1 MILPPATIGV
11 LGGGQ
16 LGRYFVLAAHK
27 LGYRVLV
34 LDPDKQSVAGQ
45 IADEHIIAAYDD
57 VTALNYMAI
66 ACAAVTTEFENIPAD
81 TLDYLAGHIPVRP
94 SAAAVR
100 ICQNRSREKS
110 FLQANDIPH
119 AASLNIT
126 TEQDILM
133 SPASLYPGIIKLAS
147 SGYDGKGQQIVENQ
161 SEALIAFN
169 QFNSQ
174 PCVLEK
180 KLDLDYEVSIVL
192 ARDEDGNIEFFP
204 VAQNLHKHG
213 ILDVSV
219 MPAPALP
226 DCSGNDAKHMAR
238 LIAEKMDYIGT
249 MAVEFF
255 VAGGQLLVN
264 EIAPR
269 PHNSGHATIDA
280 CYTSQFEQQVRA
292 LCGLPLGDS
301 RAHSSGIM
309 INILGDHWYQASDRE
324 AKTPD
329 WQTLLAIP
337 FLKLHLYGKE
347 EPRPGRKMGHLTVLT
362 EQSAGWD
369 KVATD
374 VRQKL
379 SGIHT

>member
-27 LGYRVLV
+27 LGYRVV
-34 LDPDKQSVAGQ
+34 ILDPDQHSVAGQ
-45 IADEHIIAAYDD
+45 IADKHIIAAYDD
-57 VTALNYMAI
+57 LDALNQMAAI
-66 ACAAVTTEFENIPAD
+66 CAAVTTEFENIPAD

-94 SAAAVR
+94 NATAVR
-100 ICQNRSREKS
+100 ISQNRSREKG
-110 FLQANDIPH
+110 FLQANGIPH

-126 TEQDILM
+126 SEQDILM
-133 SPASLYPGIIKLAS
+133 SPDSIYPGIIKLAS
-147 SGYDGKGQQIVENQ
+147 FGYDGKGQQIVENK
-161 SEALIAFN
+161 SEALAAFN
-169 QFNSQ
+169 QFNAQ

-180 KLDLDYEVSIVL
+180 KLKLDYEVSVVL
-192 ARDEDGNIEFFP
+192 ARDEDGNTAFFP
-204 VAQNLHKHG
+204 AAQNLHKHG

-226 DCSGNDAKHMAR
+226 EHLRVEAERIAR

-255 VAGGQLLVN
+255 VSGGQLLVN
-264 EIAPR
+264 EMAPR

-301 RAHSSGIM
+301 RAHSTGIM
-309 INILGDHWYQASDRE
+309 VNILGDEWYRSTDGQAS
-324 AKTPD
+324 TPD
-329 WQTLLAIP
+329 WHALLSIP
-337 FLKLHLYGKE
+337 ALKLHLYGKE
-347 EPRPGRKMGHLTVLT
+347 EPRPGRKMGHFTILT
-362 EQSAGWD
+362 EQSEGWETI
-369 KVATD
+369 VATA
-374 VRQKL
+374 RQKL
-379 SGIHT
+379 SA

>member
-57 VTALNYMAI
+57 VNALNYMATI
-66 ACAAVTTEFENIPAD
+66 CAAVTTEFENIPAD

-94 SAAAVR
+94 DAAAVR

-110 FLQANDIPH
+110 FLQAHDIPH

-133 SPASLYPGIIKLAS
+133 SPASIYPGIIKLAS
-147 SGYDGKGQQIVENQ
+147 SGYDGKGQQIVENK
-161 SEALIAFN
+161 SEALAAFN

-180 KLDLDYEVSIVL
+180 KLDLDYEVSVVL
-192 ARDEDGNIEFFP
+192 ARDDCGNIEFFP
-204 VAQNLHKHG
+204 VAQNVHKHG

-226 DCSGNDAKHMAR
+226 EHLRIEAEGIAR
-238 LIAEKMDYIGT
+238 LIAGKMDYIGT

-301 RAHSSGIM
+301 RAHSSAIM
-309 INILGDHWYQASDRE
+309 INILGDHWYQGSDGQAR
-324 AKTPD
+324 TPD
-329 WQTLLAIP
+329 WQALLSIP
-337 FLKLHLYGKE
+337 ALKLHLYGKE
-347 EPRPGRKMGHLTVLT
+347 EPRPGRKMGHFTILT
-362 EQSAGWD
+362 EQSGNWD
-369 KVATD
+369 LMAANA
-374 VRQKL
+374 RQKL
-379 SGIHT
+379 SA